1 MTLREKQSKFAG
13 MLGRLL
19 VKAEEIESPLVIL
32 CMYRGL
38 SEQQVMV
45 STGKS
50 KTLES
55 KHLMGLAVDVAFLED
70 IMEDGM
76 LPNDDPKL
84 LIARKNLDEPIDIN
98 KASYKELLRIPGI
111 GKISARKIIRN
122 KIQGYKD
129 LQKNRIIKR
138 AIPFISINNVYQKTL
153 I

>member
-1 MTLREKQSKFAG
+1 
-13 MLGRLL
+13 
-19 VKAEEIESPLVIL
+19 
-32 CMYRGL
+32 
-38 SEQQVMV
+38 
-45 STGKS
+45 
-50 KTLES
+50 
-55 KHLMGLAVDVAFLED
+55 
-70 IMEDGM
+70 MEDGM

>member
-55 KHLMGLAVDVAFLED
+55 KHLVGLAVDVAFLED
-70 IMEDGM
+70 IM
-76 LPNDDPKL
+76 DD
-84 LIARKNLDEPIDIN
+84 
-98 KASYKELLRIPGI
+98 
-111 GKISARKIIRN
+111 GKITWSIDKYTPLGLFWESFGGRWGGRFGDNPNTLKIEGWDAGHFELNI
-122 KIQGYKD
+122 Y
-129 LQKNRIIKR
+129 
-138 AIPFISINNVYQKTL
+138 
-153 I
+153 